1 MLNKNKNK
9 KTGFTLIDVI
19 VAAGIIIAV
28 IVPVFGLLKGISQ
41 ASRYSVDRFIA
52 ANLAQEGIEIVRSI
66 RDSNWIQMDQ
76 NPEGGT
82 LWDSYLTDDGSY
94 EVDYNSDYNNN
105 PLTEVN
111 GDSSLRYLQ
120 IDNNG
125 HYGYDNNGAETK
137 FKRKIKIDHR
147 NDLVEG
153 DNIPGIQILST
164 VSWDKGSV
172 TAEDWL
178 FDWQTH

>member
-111 GDSSLRYLQ
+111 DDSSLRYLQ